1 MISSIVLKIATSGP
15 GLGVGM
21 SWHFPLP
28 GHRSARWR
36 ICAPSQSGPLR
47 GKAPVTLDSGKAGRR
62 GSRLGVKE
70 VPPLHQDPARGAVGA
85 RFADWAPPVAWM
97 GVMFWLST
105 DAGSAQQTSRLLMPV
120 LTWLLPGATH
130 LQLDALHVLTRK
142 AAHVTEYA
150 ILAALWFR
158 ALVRGHAGSAPTVA
172 WGALAISVAWAF
184 ADEAHQSFV
193 ISRTASLRDVAI
205 DSAGVLA
212 VVLVRR
218 PGLPAA
224 AGAGTARP
232 LGTAA
237 VGGVLPLVLNLSVG
251 LPSGVLWVTGPAPP
265 LPLLL
270 APRPARAS

>member
-1 MISSIVLKIATSGP
+1 MRALTIRTPSGDVSM
-15 GLGVGM
+15 LVF
-21 SWHFPLP
+21 W
-28 GHRSARWR
+28 
-36 ICAPSQSGPLR
+36 
-47 GKAPVTLDSGKAGRR
+47 GKAPITLDSGKAGRR

-70 VPPLHQDPARGAVGA
+70 VPPLHQDPAGGAVGA

-97 GVMFWLST
+97 GVIFWLST

-120 LTWLLPGATH
+120 LTWLLPGATP

-158 ALVRGHAGSAPTVA
+158 ALVRGHAAPTVA

-193 ISRTASLRDVAI
+193 VSRTASLRDVAI

-212 VVLVRR
+212 VVLVGRR
-218 PGLPAA
+218 GWRAA
-224 AGAGTARP
+224 ADAATTV
-232 LGTAA
+232 LLWTAA
-237 VGGVLPLVLNLSVG
+237 VGGVLALVLNVSVG
-251 LPSGVLWVTGPAPP
+251 VPSGVLWLTVPAA
-265 LPLLL
+265 LLTL
-270 APRPARAS
+270 LVRRRRARAS

>member
-1 MISSIVLKIATSGP
+1 
-15 GLGVGM
+15 
-21 SWHFPLP
+21 
-28 GHRSARWR
+28 
-36 ICAPSQSGPLR
+36 
-47 GKAPVTLDSGKAGRR
+47 
-62 GSRLGVKE
+62 
-70 VPPLHQDPARGAVGA
+70 
-85 RFADWAPPVAWM
+85 M
-97 GVMFWLST
+97 GVIFWLST

-120 LTWLLPGATH
+120 LTWLLPGATP

-212 VVLVRR
+212 VVLVGPRGWRGGGGAATTPPLWAPAPGGAPPPLLNQRR
-218 PGLPAA
+218 D
-224 AGAGTARP
+224 
-232 LGTAA
+232 
-237 VGGVLPLVLNLSVG
+237 V
-251 LPSGVLWVTGPAPP
+251 PSGGF
-265 LPLLL
+265 
-270 APRPARAS
+270 